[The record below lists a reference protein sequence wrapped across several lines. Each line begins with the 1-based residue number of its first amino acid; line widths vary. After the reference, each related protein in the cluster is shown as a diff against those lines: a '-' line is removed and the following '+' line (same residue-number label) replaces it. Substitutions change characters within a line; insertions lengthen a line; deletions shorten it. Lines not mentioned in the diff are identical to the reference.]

1 MIKKNEGEIIMNEK
15 MIQKEEATQLYRAA
29 SKDAQMYF
37 NALMNLAVILF
48 KATRETPE
56 QDQKGA

>member
-1 MIKKNEGEIIMNEK
+1 MKNTNEL
-15 MIQKEEATQLYRAA
+15 QEATQLYRAA

-37 NALMNLAVILF
+37 NALMNLAVTLF